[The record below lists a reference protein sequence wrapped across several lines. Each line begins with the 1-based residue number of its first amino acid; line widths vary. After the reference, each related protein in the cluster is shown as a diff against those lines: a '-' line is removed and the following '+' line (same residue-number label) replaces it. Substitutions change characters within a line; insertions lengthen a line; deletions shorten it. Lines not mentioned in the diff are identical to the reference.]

1 MKNNQLPQST
11 VSAPF
16 TLDFMLHKNAKKSV
30 TYIYQHILYASKPS
44 KDQNKTFVQREF
56 LNKGCRKN
64 IFAKN
69 MKKLMI
75 FWLIFKFCF
84 MTLTMYAAIMDFLN
98 KFLTKRNKLKAKIR
112 KSSLAKMFLWPKS
125 TWNRAWNILERFI
138 YKYLT

>member
-1 MKNNQLPQST
+1 MGSIFSVTSGT

-30 TYIYQHILYASKPS
+30 TYIYQHIIYASKPS

-56 LNKGCRKN
+56 LNKRYRKN

-112 KSSLAKMFLWPKS
+112 KFRLAKMFL
-125 TWNRAWNILERFI
+125 
-138 YKYLT
+138 